1 MKSNSLKKKETTIDD
16 LAIMVANGFRNV
28 DKRMDGFDKR
38 MDGFD
43 KRMDT
48 FDKRMDGFEQELK
61 SLKDLVKFTRQDVLN
76 IGDKFVSRFEFERL
90 LSRVGKIEKRLQEKG
105 N

>member
-1 MKSNSLKKKETTIDD
+1 M
-16 LAIMVANGFRNV
+16 AIMVANGFRNV
-28 DKRMDGFDKR
+28 DKRMDG
-38 MDGFD
+38 
-43 KRMDT
+43 

-90 LSRVGKIEKRLQEKG
+90 LSRVGKIEKRLQEKA